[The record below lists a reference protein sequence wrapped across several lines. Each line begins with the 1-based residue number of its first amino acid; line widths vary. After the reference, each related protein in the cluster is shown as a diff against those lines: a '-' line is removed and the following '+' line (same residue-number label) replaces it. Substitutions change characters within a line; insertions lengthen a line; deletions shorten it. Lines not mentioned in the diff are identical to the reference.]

1 MLLIDLFIDSE
12 FPPADRLDNSQS
24 ATEWKV
30 CSLFL
35 CEVEVVLFKYIL
47 IYGVLWSEGYFGC
60 KFKV

>member
-1 MLLIDLFIDSE
+1 MVSISGMVHESMLLIDLFIDGE

-24 ATEWKV
+24 AIEWKG

-47 IYGVLWSEGYFGC
+47 IYGVL
-60 KFKV
+60 